1 MIIIHRVSRFKR
13 IYVYVSYA
21 LFGFYALFAL
31 PIYYYNK
38 HVIFFITSLIYRA
51 ENK

>member
-1 MIIIHRVSRFKR
+1 MIIIHRVSHFER

-21 LFGFYALFAL
+21 LFGFYALFVS

-38 HVIFFITSLIYRA
+38 YVIFFYNLFNLSRC
-51 ENK
+51 K